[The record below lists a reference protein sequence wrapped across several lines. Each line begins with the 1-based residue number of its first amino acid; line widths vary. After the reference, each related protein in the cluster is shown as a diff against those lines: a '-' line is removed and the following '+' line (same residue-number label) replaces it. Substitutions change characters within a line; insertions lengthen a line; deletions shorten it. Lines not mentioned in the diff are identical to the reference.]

1 MSQTQGMDDGFL
13 DAVGRMSE
21 DEFLWRYGPWDPM
34 APAEVAAELAGCAV
48 PWWIAGGRAARAGA
62 AERRHDDTDVA
73 VLARDVDAIRAAMA
87 GWHLWENIN
96 GALRP
101 LLPGV
106 PVRAECEQLWV
117 RRDARSPWRM
127 EFVIDRVSTGA
138 EWVFKR
144 DESVRLP
151 WDLAVH
157 SVAGIGY
164 LRPEVALLFKAKLDR
179 DKDRADLAA
188 ARLSDEGRAWL
199 AKALDRLGYTEWA
212 ALLR

>member
-21 DEFLWRYGPWDPM
+21 DEFLGRYGPWDPM
-34 APAEVAAELAGCAV
+34 APAEVVAELAGCAG

-62 AERRHDDTDVA
+62 ATRRHDDTDVV
-73 VLARDVDAIRAAMA
+73 VLANDVDAIRAAMA
-87 GWHLWENIN
+87 GWHLWENID

-101 LLPGV
+101 VLPGV

-127 EFVIDRVSTGA
+127 EFVIDRASTGA

-144 DESVRLP
+144 DDSVRLP

-199 AKALDRLGYTEWA
+199 ATTLDKLGYAEWVS
-212 ALLR
+212 LLR